1 MMNPY
6 VPPSQFGLPGELAW
20 LVQAMGMT
28 APGSVYSYG
37 RTAPVGTYSSGI
49 TDRVSL
55 SSGPQASRFRQQDN
69 PAVRMQMAY
78 GETRMRPNEPGP
90 EGTFLTY
97 GADRLLRGEGSP
109 QGSKIDVVV

>member
-6 VPPSQFGLPGELAW
+6 VPPSQFGLPGELAS
-20 LVQAMGMT
+20 LVQAIGMA
-28 APGSVYSYG
+28 APGSVYSSG
-37 RTAPVGTYSSGI
+37 RTAPVGTYGSGI

-55 SSGPQASRFRQQDN
+55 SSGLQASRFRQQAN

-78 GETRMRPNEPGP
+78 GEARTRPNEPGP

-97 GADRLLRGEGSP
+97 GTDRLLRAGGPP
-109 QGSKIDVVV
+109 QGSTIDVVV